1 MPSSTTNA
9 AQLMWLRQALQDPV
23 QRPQILNEIREQGLN
38 TTMDPIPGMS
48 NPTLGTTP
56 GFSNLSQSASTLSA
70 LGNAMS
76 KATPGTAGAT
86 GAWGPRAAWAWAPCC
101 GGARSSNSRT
111 RRASRLTRAPITS
124 RRPRSSR
131 ISKASP
137 PASRPPA
144 HFVTQLLHS
153 FPK

>member
-56 GFSNLSQSASTLSA
+56 GFSNLSQWL
-70 LGNAMS
+70 
-76 KATPGTAGAT
+76 
-86 GAWGPRAAWAWAPCC
+86 PR
-101 GGARSSNSRT
+101 
-111 RRASRLTRAPITS
+111 
-124 RRPRSSR
+124 
-131 ISKASP
+131 
-137 PASRPPA
+137 
-144 HFVTQLLHS
+144 
-153 FPK
+153 